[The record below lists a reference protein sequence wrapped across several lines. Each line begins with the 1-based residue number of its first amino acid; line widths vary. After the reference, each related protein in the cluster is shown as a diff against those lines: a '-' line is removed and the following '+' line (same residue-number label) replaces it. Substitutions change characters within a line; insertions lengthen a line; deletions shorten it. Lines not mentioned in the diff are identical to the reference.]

1 MKRLFLICLV
11 VLLAS
16 IFLVAAI
23 EYDPGYMLISY
34 GEHTLETS
42 VWIGL
47 ALFITLLAL
56 LYGFFSLLRRFVSRS
71 KSLSQW
77 FSGFGYRRSQE
88 QTTQG
93 LIAYIEGNWQRSRRI
108 LSRAA
113 EKSETP
119 LLNYLIAAKASNA
132 LGDSKQVKD
141 FLKKAEQSTSG
152 ASIAVEL
159 TQAELQFSN
168 NRLEPCLATL
178 KRIRSRGGKHPHVL
192 RLLVSVYKGLNDSK
206 ALLELLPEL
215 KKYNVLPEEELLEL
229 ELSVSKD
236 FINTIAKTKDNTV
249 AELGKAWKILPKNIV
264 RNSDVVNC
272 YVQHMAQLGEEK
284 NIEKLIRS
292 QLARDWNKSL
302 VDLYGRIVGEDV
314 SKQLQHAEN
323 WLKERNNDAAL
334 LLCLGRLSMRNSL
347 WGKAREYF
355 ESSLKLEHSSEVCA
369 EMGRLLSNL
378 GKHELS
384 NDYFQ
389 RGLASM
395 TNTLPALPVPHPK

>member
-1 MKRLFLICLV
+1 MKRLFLVCLA

-23 EYDPGYMLISY
+23 EYDPGYLLISY

-47 ALFITLLAL
+47 ALFIILLAL
-56 LYGFFSLLRRFVSRS
+56 LYGFFSLLRRLVSRS
-71 KSLSQW
+71 RALNQW

-88 QTTQG
+88 QTTLG
-93 LIAYIEGNWQRSRRI
+93 LIAFIEGNWQRSRQV

-132 LGDSKQVKD
+132 LGDSEQVKE

-159 TQAELQFSN
+159 TQAELQLSN
-168 NRLEPCLATL
+168 GRLEPCLATL
-178 KRIRSRGGKHPHVL
+178 TRIRSRGGKHPHVL
-192 RLLVSVYKGLNDSK
+192 RLLTTVYKGLNDSS
-206 ALLELLPEL
+206 ALLKLLPEL
-215 KKYNVLPEEELLEL
+215 KKYHVLPEEELLAL
-229 ELSVSKD
+229 ELSVSKAL
-236 FINTIAKTKDNTV
+236 INDTAKIKDDTV
-249 AELGKAWKILPKNIV
+249 TELTKAWQSLPKNMM
-264 RNSDVVNC
+264 RNSDVVAC
-272 YVQHMAQLGEEK
+272 YATQMVALGEER
-284 NIEKLIRS
+284 NIEKLVRN
-292 QLARDWNKSL
+292 QLSKDWNKPL
-302 VDLYGRIVGEDV
+302 IDIYGRIEGDDV
-314 SKQLQHAEN
+314 SKQLLHAEN

-355 ESSLKLEHSSEVCA
+355 ENSLKLEDSSEVCA
-369 EMGRLLSNL
+369 ELGRLLSNL

-389 RGLASM
+389 RGLSSM
-395 TNTLPALPVPHPK
+395 TNALPALPVPHKK